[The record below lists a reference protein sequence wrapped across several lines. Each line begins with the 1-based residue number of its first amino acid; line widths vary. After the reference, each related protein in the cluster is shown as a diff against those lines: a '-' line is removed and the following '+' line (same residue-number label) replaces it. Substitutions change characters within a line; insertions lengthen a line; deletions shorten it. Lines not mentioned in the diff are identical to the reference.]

1 MQSEYFETLHRQE
14 AQRADW
20 RMVDTALRERTGRI
34 TDDRKPLKTRVG
46 RWLIRVGYQLAGD
59 QLVTYTHSS
68 NTRHSAN

>member
-20 RMVDTALRERTGRI
+20 YLVDTALRERTGHI
-34 TDDRKPLKTRVG
+34 SDNRKPLKTRFG
-46 RWLIRVGYQLAGD
+46 RWLIRVGTQLAGD

-68 NTRHSAN
+68 NSRHSAN

>member
-20 RMVDTALRERTGRI
+20 RTVDTALRERTGRI
-34 TDDRKPLKTRVG
+34 TDDSNPLKTRLG
-46 RWLIRVGYQLAGD
+46 RWLIRVGHQLAGD

-68 NTRHSAN
+68 NRRHSAN